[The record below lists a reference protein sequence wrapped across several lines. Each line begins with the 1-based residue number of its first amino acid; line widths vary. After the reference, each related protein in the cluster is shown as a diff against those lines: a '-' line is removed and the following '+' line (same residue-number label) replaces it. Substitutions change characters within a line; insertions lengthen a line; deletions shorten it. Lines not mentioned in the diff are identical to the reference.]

1 MFGAYLSE
9 QLVSVIAAR
18 SEGTHITPIF
28 RRCKRIPLLR
38 PGFFGGLCGLAV
50 CILLIFLQKQLKKQA
65 FSNMDKYIQT
75 FILSEKS

>member
-28 RRCKRIPLLR
+28 RRCKRIPLFRPVYHKLGLHDIDMEQTVNSLR
-38 PGFFGGLCGLAV
+38 FTPMEW
-50 CILLIFLQKQLKKQA
+50 KR
-65 FSNMDKYIQT
+65 
-75 FILSEKS
+75 